1 MQTSDRGERKIMG
14 WEGCALRAYRDVV
27 GVWTIGFGLTNQ
39 VGELPFKIVAG
50 VTITFEQ
57 CVDLFRR
64 ALRNRYEPSV
74 NKRMAGTTQS
84 GFDMGTSFHYN
95 TGGISRAS
103 WVKPFL
109 AGNFAAARSAF
120 MAWNRGGGRVIAGL
134 TRRRGEEWAMGQG
147 NYGVIQMPALVDER
161 GRIVGKVRIDGKD
174 VPVSEA
180 RTIGQLRLGMVDPA
194 IATYRAQLGEL
205 GFLDVSKPPAV
216 AGRFDEAMDVAVRK
230 FQSHH
235 PNLTKDGAIG
245 PATRAA
251 LTRELDAARKL
262 KSTTATGTV
271 ATGSAEV
278 ARETPQVHGFE
289 LSEYLVYG
297 IGALAVLALLYVAWK
312 YRDELVAYANKQRG
326 KEVA

>member
-1 MQTSDRGERKIMG
+1 MQTSDKGERKIMA
-14 WEGCALRAYRDVV
+14 WEACALRAYRDVV

-57 CVDLFRR
+57 AVDLFRK

-95 TGGISRAS
+95 TGAISRAS

-109 AGNFAAARSAF
+109 AGDFAAARGAF
-120 MAWNRGGGRVIAGL
+120 YAWNKGGGRVLAGL
-134 TRRRGEEWAMGQG
+134 TRRRKEEWAMGQG
-147 NYGVIQMPALVDER
+147 DYGRIDMPALVDER
-161 GRIVGKVRIDGKD
+161 GRIVGKVKIGGKD
-174 VPVSEA
+174 VPVAEA
-180 RTIGQLRLGMVDPA
+180 ATIGHFKLGDTDPLVA
-194 IATYRAQLGEL
+194 AYRAQLTEL
-205 GFLDVSKPPAV
+205 GYLDATKPSATPQK
-216 AGRFDEAMDVAVRK
+216 FDKGMDAAVRK

-235 PNLTKDGAIG
+235 PNLTKDGTIG

-251 LTRELDAARKL
+251 LQRELDAARKL
-262 KSTTATGTV
+262 KTTTVTGTAATG
-271 ATGSAEV
+271 GAEV

-289 LSEYLVYG
+289 LSEYLIYG
-297 IGALAVLALLYVAWK
+297 IGAVAVLALLYVAWK
-312 YRDELVAYANKQRG
+312 YRDELIAYSNKQRG
-326 KEVA
+326 KTVA